1 MTREELYIKIY
12 ETIVSNDSIIIE
24 NKNDIQEEFLL
35 NGISNVLNSLALS
48 IHNYPV
54 LKSFVESLYRNINND
69 ELDDSIN
76 YVVKKESFETDIK
89 KRDFI
94 WNSQDLS
101 VINGD
106 KFLNPSCY
114 APDNDH
120 IDDILIIIEKICFD
134 NQNRF
139 DFIKYL
145 ASNANGDHDYYVIYN
160 SASIYKD
167 INSWI
172 LYMHALGLYV
182 NSGNIIG
189 YSQHLHYNKPSQWNS
204 SMTFNADAKYE
215 QYIDIY
221 DVISEWNNC
230 TDVLNG
236 FLKMYQILEYMIY
249 RKEFVS
255 IVKGA
260 NIKQSFV
267 RQIKD
272 IDRKY
277 SNSERDAFKKG
288 LKDII
293 SPFDNCNI
301 TNEIVIDEVE
311 NFCKKY
317 YPCKGNT
324 YIKNAI
330 TDPNQIDSC
339 VAMFIY
345 DTRCS
350 IVHNKESEFHIS
362 SINYE
367 IYKPIVPLM
376 KNVMDIV
383 GKKIIETINNSD
395 NNIQFDGSSIPL
407 Y

>member
-1 MTREELYIKIY
+1 MTREELYTKIY
-12 ETIVSNDSIIIE
+12 ETIVSKE
-24 NKNDIQEEFLL
+24 NITIDNKSDIQEDFQI
-35 NGISNVLNSLALS
+35 NGITSALS
-48 IHNYPV
+48 FLSSNIQNDI
-54 LKSFVESLYRNINND
+54 LRNFIQSLSHNINDD
-69 ELDDSIN
+69 ELDSVN
-76 YVVKKESFETDIK
+76 YIVNKESFTLCTK
-89 KRDFI
+89 KRFFI

-106 KFLNPSCY
+106 TLLNPSSY
-114 APDNDH
+114 DSDNDQ
-120 IDDILIIIEKICFD
+120 IDDILLIIERICCDDHNREEFISFLLSNARD
-134 NQNRF
+134 NQ
-139 DFIKYL
+139 
-145 ASNANGDHDYYVIYN
+145 DYYVIIN
-160 SASIYKD
+160 AASQYIGIDVWK
-167 INSWI
+167 
-172 LYMHALGLYV
+172 LYMYALSLFV
-182 NSGNIIG
+182 NSGKTIIAN
-189 YSQHLHYNKPSQWNS
+189 QNLLYNKSTPWNS
-204 SMTFNADAKYE
+204 SVVFNTDAKYE

-267 RQIKD
+267 RQIKGLD
-272 IDRKY
+272 KKY

-288 LKDII
+288 LKEVI
-293 SPFDNCNI
+293 SSFNDGSI
-301 TNEIVIDEVE
+301 TSAMVTDEIES
-311 NFCKKY
+311 FCKKY
-317 YPCKGNT
+317 YPCNGNS
-324 YIKNAI
+324 YMKNAI

-339 VAMFIY
+339 IAMFIY

-367 IYKPIVPLM
+367 VYEPIVPLM
-376 KNVMDIV
+376 KNVMNIV
-383 GKKIIETINNSD
+383 GKKIIETINKIN
-395 NNIQFDGSSIPL
+395 NNIQFEDSSIPL